1 MTQAA
6 WVSAAH
12 TTEAQVFYDD
22 TINKEGDRVMV
33 WRLTNFAKPLTNLEG
48 KEILSE
54 KSRTTVD
61 CAKRKM
67 ANSQVMRFAG
77 KDANGEMLNSYET
90 PLRFTTVATGSADA
104 ELMQKLC
111 TPYCFTPFA
120 LATKAQSW
128 GRQSKS
134 PSAEGR
140 SR

>member
-1 MTQAA
+1 MNKSLVCAALAFVWVPVTQAA

-22 TINKEGDRVMV
+22 ALSKDGDRVTV

-61 CAKRKM
+61 CATRKM

-77 KDANGEMLNSYET
+77 KDATGEILNNYET
-90 PLRFTTVATGSADA
+90 PLRFTTVATGSVDA
-104 ELMQKLC
+104 ALIQNLC
-111 TPYCFTPFA
+111 AP
-120 LATKAQSW
+120 
-128 GRQSKS
+128 
-134 PSAEGR
+134 
-140 SR
+140 

>member
-12 TTEAQVFYDD
+12 TTEAQFFYDD
-22 TINKEGDRVMV
+22 ALSKEGDRVTV

-61 CAKRKM
+61 CATRKM

-77 KDANGEMLNSYET
+77 KDATGEILNNYET
-90 PLRFTTVATGSADA
+90 PLRFTTVAAGSVDA
-104 ELMQKLC
+104 ALIQNLC
-111 TPYCFTPFA
+111 AP
-120 LATKAQSW
+120 
-128 GRQSKS
+128 
-134 PSAEGR
+134 
-140 SR
+140 

>member
-1 MTQAA
+1 MNKSLVCAALAFIWVPLTQAA

-12 TTEAQVFYDD
+12 TAEGQVFYDD
-22 TINKEGDRVMV
+22 ALSKEGDRVTV

-61 CAKRKM
+61 CASRKM

-77 KDANGEMLNSYET
+77 KDSSGEVLNQYET
-90 PLRFTTVATGSADA
+90 PLRFTTVAAGSADA

-111 TPYCFTPFA
+111 TP
-120 LATKAQSW
+120 
-128 GRQSKS
+128 
-134 PSAEGR
+134 
-140 SR
+140 